1 MIIGLVR
8 RKDKKSSARSN
19 SWLEYALPQ
28 RSRRSVGASHD
39 TWLLERKTGNQKVI
53 KEGPMWERISVHTVK
68 RKDTGL
74 KHALERQ
81 QGEIPKFGNSETWT
95 AIRGDGVWVHLPEP
109 RVTLRVEGKPVDF
122 MVDRRAQN
130 SVLLRADGPITDKK
144 TWIQDA
150 TGARLYS

>member
-1 MIIGLVR
+1 
-8 RKDKKSSARSN
+8 
-19 SWLEYALPQ
+19 
-28 RSRRSVGASHD
+28 
-39 TWLLERKTGNQKVI
+39 
-53 KEGPMWERISVHTVK
+53 MWERISVHTVK
-68 RKDTGL
+68 RKGTGL

-81 QGEIPKFGNSETWT
+81 QGEISKFGNSETWT
-95 AIRGDGVWVHLPEP
+95 AIRGDRVWVPLPEP

-130 SVLLRADGPITDKK
+130 SVLLRTGGPITDKK